1 MLLTF
6 DNANS
11 FVHILAVYSVIHI
24 LYTDLGLEFDS
35 KYARVIKHPAIV
47 FLLTSSLA
55 YAEMEQDIYKTLIV
69 LGIFYGSRY
78 IFRNLRDDVFDAMFP
93 SE

>member
-1 MLLTF
+1 MLSVFNLKG
-6 DNANS
+6 

-35 KYARVIKHPAIV
+35 KYARIIKHPAIV
-47 FLLTSSLA
+47 FLLTASLA
-55 YAEMEQDIYKTLIV
+55 YSEMEHDIYKTAVV

-78 IFRNLRDDVFDAMFP
+78 FFRNLKDEVFDAIFP
-93 SE
+93 AE